1 VTRERRP
8 EWLNRLRTRRRGD
21 DLSADANA
29 PRDAAANT
37 ERLLDAA
44 NSASQHVAALHI
56 AFLALCAYVLVIV
69 FSTTDRDLLLGKG
82 VKLPV
87 IDVEVPIAGFYT
99 VAPYLVVLVHFNL
112 LLQLQLLSRKLY
124 AFDDA
129 APADRA
135 IGGPRDRL
143 HIFPYTYYLVGHA
156 TAAVN
161 RLISIMVTITVLLL
175 PVVTLLALQ
184 FRFLAFQSVYVTWA
198 QRLAAWLDVL
208 VVFILWPVII
218 SRTDSWTAYF
228 RSAIAKLQR
237 HWVATLPGLVL
248 IATWITACLTTD
260 VKVFLVSVALAA
272 LTTIFFGVIHVARS
286 FFHFESD
293 DQQGLRALIL
303 TAAIGLPLPLALV
316 ARGEAL
322 ERLFETRLYPGAPV
336 WLRNPLIPAED
347 LRRLVVPEAIILAR
361 APKPELIADLRS
373 DDPAQAAAA
382 ARALEP
388 ANLKGRSLR
397 DAYLARAV
405 LTGADLRGAQLQG
418 AWLDGAQLYG
428 ADLVRADLEYARLR
442 NARLPKARLTGAHMP
457 SADLGGADLT
467 AADLGAADL
476 REVNL
481 SGANL
486 ADARLQG
493 ADLRYARLDR
503 AVLNRANLLGA
514 DLRGATLAI
523 ADAREALIQFAD
535 VRKADLAQFKA
546 RGAKLGACLVDRSED
561 PCEIRYEARDL
572 DRFRTVLGNALA
584 SVVCEDPSGELAYGL
599 LNQICNLYE
608 PGCKFPAKVKDE
620 ASGSTRLGL
629 AALLLSATNY
639 FECLGSPPIV
649 SDFSEA
655 EFWERERRG
664 QKP

>member
-1 VTRERRP
+1 
-8 EWLNRLRTRRRGD
+8 
-21 DLSADANA
+21 
-29 PRDAAANT
+29 
-37 ERLLDAA
+37 
-44 NSASQHVAALHI
+44 
-56 AFLALCAYVLVIV
+56 V

-156 TAAVN
+156 TVAVN

-184 FRFLAFQSVYVTWA
+184 VRFLAFQSVSVTWA
-198 QRLAAWLDVL
+198 QRLATWLDVL

-237 HWVATLPGLVL
+237 HWVATLTGLVL
-248 IATWITACLTTD
+248 VATWITACLTID

-272 LTTIFFGVIHVARS
+272 LTAIIFGVIHVARA
-286 FFHFESD
+286 FFHFESE
-293 DQQGLRALIL
+293 DQQGLHALIL

-316 ARGEAL
+316 ARGETL
-322 ERLFETRLYPGAPV
+322 ERLFETRLRLTPV
-336 WLRNPLIPAED
+336 WMQTPLIPAED

-397 DAYLARAV
+397 DAYLVRAV

-418 AWLDGAQLYG
+418 AWLDGAQLYR
-428 ADLVRADLEYARLR
+428 ADLAGANLEYARLR

-457 SADLGGADLT
+457 SADLGGAELT

-476 REVNL
+476 REANL

-503 AVLNRANLLGA
+503 AMLNRANLLGA
-514 DLRGATLAI
+514 DLRGAQLAI
-523 ADAREALIQFAD
+523 ADAREALIEFAD
-535 VRKADLAQFKA
+535 VREADLAQFKA
-546 RGAKLGACLVDRSED
+546 RGAKLGACLVDRLEN
-561 PCEIRYEARDL
+561 PCETRYEARDL
-572 DRFRTVLGNALA
+572 DRFRTALASVLA

-608 PGCKFPAKVKDE
+608 PGCKFPAKVKDD
-620 ASGSTRLGL
+620 AGDSTRLGL
-629 AALLLSATNY
+629 TTLVLSATNY
-639 FECLGSPPIV
+639 LECLGSPPIV
-649 SDFSEA
+649 RAFSEA
-655 EFWERERRG
+655 EFWEYERRV